1 LYPVAWAN
9 WDKRKNSY
17 HGQAPCTGLTPNQI
31 FINKMFAF
39 VMVSLMNTAFPR
51 LVYDKSMISA
61 PSNAI
66 GQTYGVTG
74 DVTRA
79 MKYLDGAQQSGNVM
93 SVIDTAIKYT
103 KDMLGASDA
112 FMGDIRPENKSAIIA
127 VTKNAAIPLE
137 NVKANLYQ
145 FVEDSVLVWLDM
157 MRAHYDERKVVRN
170 VMGQSVRKVFNF
182 SALDSVDL
190 AVRVDVGASSYWSE
204 LGVVQTLDNMLAQKI
219 IDPVLYLELLPET
232 VFPGKS
238 KAIEKLQASD
248 KTKQVLYMFMG
259 EFVQS
264 LSPEEQQAIR
274 NLPSEQQEGKVM
286 EMILQRKQQ
295 TPQMPAPV
303 GGANVQQPN
312 AAQP

>member
-1 LYPVAWAN
+1 
-9 WDKRKNSY
+9 
-17 HGQAPCTGLTPNQI
+17 
-31 FINKMFAF
+31 
-39 VMVSLMNTAFPR
+39 
-51 LVYDKSMISA
+51 
-61 PSNAI
+61 
-66 GQTYGVTG
+66 
-74 DVTRA
+74 

-232 VFPGKS
+232 VFPGKT